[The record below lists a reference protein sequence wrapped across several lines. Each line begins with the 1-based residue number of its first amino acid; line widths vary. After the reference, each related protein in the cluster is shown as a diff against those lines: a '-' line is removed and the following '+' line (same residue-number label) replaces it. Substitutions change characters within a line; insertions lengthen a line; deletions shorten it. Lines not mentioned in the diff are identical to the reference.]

1 MDIRSLWDVDFIEDT
16 VALSPTGRPQ
26 KVKRVWFTTVFG
38 DKLYV
43 DFPERAFF
51 SENVEAT
58 INEYVESI
66 MKIRGYIR
74 EAKK

>member
-16 VALSPTGRPQ
+16 VSLTPTGRPQ
-26 KVKRVWFTTVFG
+26 KVKRVWFTTIFG

-58 INEYVESI
+58 INDYVENI
-66 MKIRGYIR
+66 MKIRGYVR